1 LRSNCYDK
9 TTANVVEIKTIY
21 TKDIDVD
28 SLEVVGSS
36 VETLNTEVTKLIEA
50 EAAARA
56 GSVKIEK
63 DHEE

>member
-1 LRSNCYDK
+1 LRRNCYDK